1 MKLLFWIGVL
11 SVALGLISLVVPI
24 PHTESEGFS
33 VGGMSLGVKTQRSQT
48 VSPVISAA
56 MILGGVGMMV
66 AGKRGK

>member
-1 MKLLFWIGVL
+1 VKLLFWIGVL